1 MVRIDET
8 QEAIARIR
16 MAIDDNNKARA
27 AALGIL
33 DNLDTEEHGPQDSD
47 SHWSFG
53 SPGPQLDS
61 RQFEEHVN
69 SRERGQEFRL
79 FNARLQDFI
88 ARVFPQDAVRFEDDI
103 QVRPI

>member
-33 DNLDTEEHGPQDSD
+33 DNPDTEEHGPQDSA

-61 RQFEEHVN
+61 HQFEEHMN
-69 SRERGQEFRL
+69 SRERGGEF
-79 FNARLQDFI
+79 
-88 ARVFPQDAVRFEDDI
+88 
-103 QVRPI
+103 